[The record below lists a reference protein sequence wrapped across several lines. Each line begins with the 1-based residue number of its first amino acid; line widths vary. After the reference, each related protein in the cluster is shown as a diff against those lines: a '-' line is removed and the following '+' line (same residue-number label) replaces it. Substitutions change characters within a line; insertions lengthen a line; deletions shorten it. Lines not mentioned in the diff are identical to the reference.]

1 MSDKIY
7 TGDSV
12 KRWRRFVLLG
22 YVLLIVGASLTIS
35 LTVSYYQG
43 KVENELVK
51 HENRLFDHV
60 NKTCKPVK
68 NNAPG

>member
-43 KVENELVK
+43 KVETELVK
-51 HENRLFDHV
+51 HENRIFDYV
-60 NKTCKPVK
+60 NRTCKPVRSGRP
-68 NNAPG
+68 N